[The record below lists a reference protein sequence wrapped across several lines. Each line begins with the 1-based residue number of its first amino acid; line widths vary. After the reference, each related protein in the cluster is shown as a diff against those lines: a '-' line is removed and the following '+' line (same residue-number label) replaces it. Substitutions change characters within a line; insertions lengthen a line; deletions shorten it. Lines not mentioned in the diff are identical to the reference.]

1 MIQNKIHTKDRPMK
15 VHGQNNEITFLDENG
30 KKIKKIKG
38 LELTIIGNCNK
49 VIINTP
55 TDFTDFSVWIE
66 GNCGTFIFEGS
77 KNYIKNSMVK
87 ILDGG
92 YVKIG
97 QDTSMINKAFL
108 CSKGGKIILGKDCML
123 ASDVTIRDNDAHD
136 IINKS
141 GEITNHPQQVIIGD
155 HVWIGM
161 RAIILKNSEI
171 GSDCII
177 GAGSVVV
184 KKFPENNLMIAG
196 NPAKVVK
203 KGINW
208 IR

>member
-1 MIQNKIHTKDRPMK
+1 
-15 VHGQNNEITFLDENG
+15 
-30 KKIKKIKG
+30 
-38 LELTIIGNCNK
+38 
-49 VIINTP
+49 
-55 TDFTDFSVWIE
+55 
-66 GNCGTFIFEGS
+66 
-77 KNYIKNSMVK
+77 MVK

-184 KKFPENNLMIAG
+184 KKFPETNLMTAG
-196 NPAKVVK
+196 TVTGILIGVVSRKILPAVSQGAGAERKNK
-203 KGINW
+203 
-208 IR
+208 

>member
-97 QDTSMINKAFL
+97 QD
-108 CSKGGKIILGKDCML
+108 ILFSL
-123 ASDVTIRDNDAHD
+123 FSLSA
-136 IINKS
+136 
-141 GEITNHPQQVIIGD
+141 
-155 HVWIGM
+155 
-161 RAIILKNSEI
+161 
-171 GSDCII
+171 
-177 GAGSVVV
+177 
-184 KKFPENNLMIAG
+184 
-196 NPAKVVK
+196 
-203 KGINW
+203 
-208 IR
+208 

>member
-1 MIQNKIHTKDRPMK
+1 MK

-97 QDTSMINKAFL
+97 QNTSMINKAFL
-108 CSKGGKIILGKDCML
+108 CSKGGK
-123 ASDVTIRDNDAHD
+123 
-136 IINKS
+136 
-141 GEITNHPQQVIIGD
+141 
-155 HVWIGM
+155 
-161 RAIILKNSEI
+161 
-171 GSDCII
+171 
-177 GAGSVVV
+177 
-184 KKFPENNLMIAG
+184 
-196 NPAKVVK
+196 
-203 KGINW
+203 
-208 IR
+208 

>member
-77 KNYIKNSMVK
+77 KNKQSFPLFKRRQNNPRQR
-87 ILDGG
+87 L
-92 YVKIG
+92 
-97 QDTSMINKAFL
+97 
-108 CSKGGKIILGKDCML
+108 
-123 ASDVTIRDNDAHD
+123 H
-136 IINKS
+136 
-141 GEITNHPQQVIIGD
+141 
-155 HVWIGM
+155 
-161 RAIILKNSEI
+161 
-171 GSDCII
+171 
-177 GAGSVVV
+177 AG
-184 KKFPENNLMIAG
+184 FRRY
-196 NPAKVVK
+196 NP
-203 KGINW
+203 
-208 IR
+208 

>member
-1 MIQNKIHTKDRPMK
+1 MK

-49 VIINTP
+49 VIINPP
-55 TDFTDFSVWIE
+55 TDFTDF
-66 GNCGTFIFEGS
+66 S

-97 QDTSMINKAFL
+97 QNTSMINKAFL

-203 KGINW
+203 KDINW